1 MGETA
6 APGVRVGELIS
17 LLTIPLFS
25 GAIGYA
31 TNWTGVWMLFHPL
44 TFRGV
49 RVPGLAAV
57 ARLLP
62 RKVQQVPGV
71 MVGGVGWQGIIPSRA
86 AKMAS
91 IAVDKGIAK
100 VGTARDFYDQLD
112 RAALAEH
119 VLAHSSTEIHEL
131 VDRVMEREQPAVWRD
146 LPPQL
151 RARIHRRV
159 EEQLP
164 EIIPAVVDDIGD
176 NIDELLDPK
185 LMVIRHMEAHPE
197 LANRVFESVGDKEF
211 KLIINL
217 GFVFGFVFGIPV
229 ALVTWL
235 LDSSW
240 VLLIGGPIVGWV
252 TNWLA
257 IIMIFEPVRPRKIG
271 PITLHGMFLR
281 RQREAADVYA
291 HVVADDIVTVHN
303 IGIEL
308 LHGVRA
314 DKTRA
319 LIAHSLRPAV
329 DRAAGP
335 LLPAVRLA
343 VGPRQ
348 YDAIREGVATEG
360 VEHTITPL
368 TDAEFNRRQSRQLHA
383 LFVERI
389 RELPPEDFSEM
400 MRSAMREDEWLL
412 LAHGA
417 VLGVVGGALHL
428 AVFG

>member
-1 MGETA
+1 
-6 APGVRVGELIS
+6 VELIS

-44 TFRGV
+44 TFRGL

-62 RKVQQVPGV
+62 RKIQQVPGV

-86 AKMAS
+86 AKMGS

-100 VGTARDFYDQLD
+100 VGTAREFYDQLD

-119 VLAHSSTEIHEL
+119 VLASSQADIGDL
-131 VDRVMEREQPAVWRD
+131 VERVMVREQPQVWHD

-159 EEQLP
+159 QEQLP
-164 EIIPAVVDDIGD
+164 EVIPLVVDEIGD

-185 LMVIRHMEAHPE
+185 LMVIRHIEANPE
-197 LANRVFESVGDKEF
+197 LANKVFESVGDKEL

-229 ALVTWL
+229 AVLTAVL
-235 LDSSW
+235 GSSL
-240 VLLIGGPIVGWV
+240 VLLVGGPIVGWV

-257 IIMIFEPVRPRKIG
+257 IIMIFEPARPRRIG
-271 PITLHGMFLR
+271 PFRVHGMFLR
-281 RQREAADVYA
+281 RQHEAADTYA
-291 HVVADDIVTVHN
+291 HVIADDIVTVQN
-303 IGIEL
+303 IAVEL
-308 LHGVRA
+308 LHGVRG
-314 DKTRA
+314 DKTRVV
-319 LIAHSLRPAV
+319 IANALRPAI

-348 YDAIREGVATEG
+348 YDAIREGVAVES
-360 VEHTITPL
+360 VEHTIAPL
-368 TDAEFNRRQSRQLHA
+368 TDPGFNRRQARKLHA

-417 VLGVVGGALHL
+417 VLGVVGGLLHM
-428 AVFG
+428 AAFG

>member
-1 MGETA
+1 M
-6 APGVRVGELIS
+6 GELIS

-44 TFRGV
+44 RFRGF
-49 RVPGLAAV
+49 RLPGLAPL

-62 RKVQQVPGV
+62 RKIQQIPGV

-86 AKMAS
+86 AKMGS

-100 VGTARDFYDQLD
+100 VGSARDFYDQLD
-112 RAALAEH
+112 RRALAEH
-119 VLAHSSTEIHEL
+119 VLNSSQGEIGDL
-131 VDRVMEREQPAVWRD
+131 VERVMQRENPQVWRD

-164 EIIPAVVDDIGD
+164 EVIPDVVDAIGD
-176 NIDELLDPK
+176 NIDDLLDPK
-185 LMVIRHMEAHPE
+185 LMVIHHIEANPE
-197 LANRVFESVGDKEF
+197 LANKVFESVGDKEL

-217 GFVFGFVFGIPV
+217 GFVFGFIFGIPV
-229 ALVTWL
+229 AILTAVLHTPL
-235 LDSSW
+235 
-240 VLLIGGPIVGWV
+240 VLLVGGPIVGWV

-257 IIMIFEPVRPRKIG
+257 ILMIFEPVAPRKFG
-271 PITLHGMFLR
+271 PFTLHGLFLR
-281 RQREAADVYA
+281 RQHEAADVYA
-291 HVVADDIVTVHN
+291 HVIADDIVTVHN
-303 IGIEL
+303 IGVEL
-308 LHGVRA
+308 LEGVRA
-314 DKTRA
+314 DKTRVV
-319 LIAHSLRPAV
+319 IANALRPAI

-348 YDAIREGVATEG
+348 YDAIREGIAVGA
-360 VEHTITPL
+360 VEQTMTPL
-368 TDAEFNRRQSRQLHA
+368 TDPEFNRRQSRELHA

-389 RELPPEDFSEM
+389 RELPAGDFSEM

-417 VLGVVGGALHL
+417 VLGVVGGLVHM

>member
-1 MGETA
+1 MMLRPLVPTPRRKVEPPA
-6 APGVRVGELIS
+6 ARRADSSGRLPRQVELLS

-44 TFRGV
+44 TFRGFKL
-49 RVPGLAAV
+49 PGLAPL

-62 RKVQQVPGV
+62 RKIQQVPGV
-71 MVGGVGWQGIIPSRA
+71 MNGGVGWQGIIPSRA

-164 EIIPAVVDDIGD
+164 AIIPAVVDDIGD
-176 NIDELLDPK
+176 NIEELLDAK
-185 LMVIRHMEAHPE
+185 LMVIRHIEANPE
-197 LANRVFESVGDKEF
+197 LANRVFESVGDQEL

-240 VLLIGGPIVGWV
+240 VLLVGGPIVGWI

-257 IIMIFEPVRPRKIG
+257 IIMIFEPVRPRRIG
-271 PITLHGMFLR
+271 PFTLHGLFLR
-281 RQREAADVYA
+281 RQYDASDVYA
-291 HVVADDIVTVHN
+291 HVIADDIVTVRN
-303 IGIEL
+303 VADEL

-314 DKTRA
+314 DKTRVV
-319 LIAHSLRPAV
+319 IA
-329 DRAAGP
+329 AA
-335 LLPAVRLA
+335 
-343 VGPRQ
+343 
-348 YDAIREGVATEG
+348 
-360 VEHTITPL
+360 
-368 TDAEFNRRQSRQLHA
+368 
-383 LFVERI
+383 
-389 RELPPEDFSEM
+389 
-400 MRSAMREDEWLL
+400 
-412 LAHGA
+412 
-417 VLGVVGGALHL
+417 
-428 AVFG
+428 

>member
-1 MGETA
+1 
-6 APGVRVGELIS
+6 VELIS

-44 TFRGV
+44 RFRGI
-49 RVPGLAAV
+49 RLPGLAPL

-62 RKVQQVPGV
+62 RKVQQIPGV
-71 MVGGVGWQGIIPSRA
+71 MNGGVGWQGIIPSRA
-86 AKMAS
+86 AKMGS

-112 RAALAEH
+112 REALAQH
-119 VLAHSSTEIHEL
+119 VLASSREEIRDL
-131 VDRVMEREQPAVWRD
+131 VERVMVREQPQVWND
-146 LPPQL
+146 LPPQV

-159 EEQLP
+159 QEQLP
-164 EIIPAVVDDIGD
+164 EVIPAVVDEIGD

-185 LMVIRHMEAHPE
+185 LMVIRHIEANPA
-197 LANRVFESVGDKEF
+197 LGNKVFESVGEKEL

-229 ALVTWL
+229 AVLAAI
-235 LDSSW
+235 LDSPW
-240 VLLIGGPIVGWV
+240 VLLVCGPIVGWV

-257 IIMIFEPVRPRKIG
+257 IVMIFEPVRPRKVG
-271 PITLHGMFLR
+271 PFTVHGMFLR
-281 RQREAADVYA
+281 RQHEAADVYA
-291 HVVADDIVTVHN
+291 HVIADDIVTVNN
-303 IGIEL
+303 IGVEL
-308 LHGVRA
+308 LQGVRG
-314 DKTRA
+314 DKTRV
-319 LIAHSLRPAV
+319 LIANALRPAI

-343 VGPRQ
+343 VGPRE
-348 YDAIREGVATEG
+348 YDAIREGVASES
-360 VEHTITPL
+360 VEHTLTPL
-368 TDAEFNRRQSRQLHA
+368 SDPAFNRRQSRQLHA

-389 RELPPEDFSEM
+389 RDLPPEDFSEM

-417 VLGVVGGALHL
+417 VLGVVGGLVHM
-428 AVFG
+428 AVFA